1 MVLQFRSCYDFM
13 EYFHSFDV
21 LIGIVFFC
29 LSVCLA
35 VSLCLLTSFECKK
48 KEKKVHSLSLST
60 SFVSVKKMCMVVFHF
75 FFFFFLTNFLS
86 YILLF
91 VCLFYELFFLLYLI
105 CLCACKCIQ
114 LSTYLP
120 IYTSL
125 SLSFWKM
132 NGYIKTGKFEKRQ
145 EVGFNMSTIFGTTTF
160 IEGLFLT
167 ADFIYLLILDSF
179 KQLAPPPPP
188 PPPPFP
194 NLLLFSPLFSFWVCQ
209 MKLRSPPPTQSYKDS
224 LFHAYYR
231 SE

>member
-1 MVLQFRSCYDFM
+1 
-13 EYFHSFDV
+13 
-21 LIGIVFFC
+21 
-29 LSVCLA
+29 
-35 VSLCLLTSFECKK
+35 
-48 KEKKVHSLSLST
+48 
-60 SFVSVKKMCMVVFHF
+60 MCMVVFHF
-75 FFFFFLTNFLS
+75 FYIFLKTNFLS

-179 KQLAPPPPP
+179 KQLAPP
-188 PPPPFP
+188 FP
-194 NLLLFSPLFSFWVCQ
+194 NLLLFFPLFSFWVCQ
-209 MKLRSPPPTQSYKDS
+209 MKLRSPPPPPPPQPRVTKIPSFMPIIGQNKAV
-224 LFHAYYR
+224 HAFPAAMKAVFQI
-231 SE
+231 SFILI